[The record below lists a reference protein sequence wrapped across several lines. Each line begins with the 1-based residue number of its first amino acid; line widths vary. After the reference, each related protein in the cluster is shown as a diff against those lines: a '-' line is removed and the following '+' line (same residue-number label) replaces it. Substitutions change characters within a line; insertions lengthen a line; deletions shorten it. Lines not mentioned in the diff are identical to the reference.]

1 MRVARCIERLT
12 QWVMDGR
19 RLLRAGASD
28 PRGGLRRLRR
38 RYRLLRLRSA
48 AARPGAGIRPRAVWR
63 GRSRRR
69 APGPARG
76 SGLRRLGPALWLAG
90 PLLAALLLPLA
101 VVPLQRAAPA
111 PEAPPAQAAPSPP
124 AAELYEQPPI
134 AVYLSQSGQIETLP
148 LEDYVTGVVAAE
160 MPASFQPEALKAQA
174 IAARTFIVRRLL
186 AGDVSG
192 VPAAGAIVTDT
203 VAHQAYLSQEA
214 LEEKFVRAGRADDL
228 AKLRRAVLETRGS
241 VMVYNGEPITAS
253 FFAASGGYTEN
264 SEDYW
269 SAAVPYLR
277 SVASPWEEKIADNYE
292 VTVTFAPG
300 EMLDRLG
307 VTVASTDGAKRTAG
321 KEAQGAQ
328 ASLLGKGESRA
339 TANSA
344 SASCTANGAVSSNPS
359 VPAGASV
366 SSVSGRSPA
375 TAASGPVLS
384 ASAAAA
390 PDIRILSHTAGG
402 RVKEISIGGIVFSG
416 REVREKLG
424 LRSSQF
430 VCRME
435 DGEIAITTYG
445 NGHGVGMSQWG
456 ADGMAREGETATRI
470 LKHYY
475 TGISFA
481 QVSTLLKK

>member
-48 AARPGAGIRPRAVWR
+48 AARPGAGARPRALWR

-203 VAHQAYLSQEA
+203 VAHQAYLSQAA

-307 VTVASTDGAKRTAG
+307 VTIASADGAKRTAG
-321 KEAQGAQ
+321 QEAQGAL
-328 ASLLGKGESRA
+328 A
-339 TANSA
+339 
-344 SASCTANGAVSSNPS
+344 AVSSNSS
-359 VPAGASV
+359 VSAGTPV
-366 SSVSGRSPA
+366 SSVAVRPPA
-375 TAASGPVLS
+375 SAASGRVLS

-390 PDIRILSHTAGG
+390 PDIRVLSHTAGG

-435 DGEIAITTYG
+435 DGKIAFTTYG